1 MTQVFAIL
9 QSRKFWSTIIG
20 LLMVT
25 GILDVRNDEQAT
37 WAAAISAGVTAI
49 YTLSIAIEDGL
60 TNKRVIIDPVDD
72 DE

>member
-25 GILDVRNDEQAT
+25 GILDVRDDEQAT